1 MTPETDFSPIR
12 LALVQL
18 RVHGGERDRNLAHAL
33 EKTAAAAAAGARLV
47 MLPVALPLGWTDPAA
62 ARLADAIPDGA
73 TCAALRAA
81 AREHGIHLAS
91 GIVERAGDRVYNAAV
106 LIDPAGDVLLHH
118 RKLNE
123 LDIGHP
129 YYAPG
134 DRLGVADTALGRIG
148 LMICA
153 DAFAAD
159 RVVTRTLGLK
169 GAQLIVS
176 PSAWAVPA
184 DHDQQTEPYG
194 DLWRNAYRPV
204 CRDHGLWIA
213 GVSNVGWIPDGP
225 WAGRKCIGTSLVM
238 DPDGEVAAAGPY
250 GPEAEATV
258 TCDVLL
264 RDGPRTW
271 HHPPD
276 RWFRP
281 REPAAD

>member
-1 MTPETDFSPIR
+1 MPEPIR

-18 RVHGGERDRNLAHAL
+18 LVAGGERDRNLDHAL
-33 EKTAAAAAAGARLV
+33 DCTAGAARDGANLV
-47 MLPVALPLGWTDPAA
+47 VLPEALPLGWTDPSATE
-62 ARLADAIPDGA
+62 LADAIPDGP
-73 TCAALRAA
+73 TCTTLRAA

-91 GIVERAGDRVYNAAV
+91 GIVERDGDRIYNAAV
-106 LIDPAGDVLLHH
+106 LIDPAGEVLLHH

-123 LDIGHP
+123 LDIGHDS
-129 YYAPG
+129 YSVG
-134 DRLGVADTALGRIG
+134 DRLGVADTALGRLG

-159 RVVTRTLGLK
+159 RVVTRTLALM

-184 DHDQQTEPYG
+184 DHDQKAEPYG

-204 CRDHGLWIA
+204 CREHGLWVA
-213 GVSNVGWIPDGP
+213 GVSNVGWITGGP

-238 DPDGEVAAAGPY
+238 GPDGEVGAQGPY
-250 GPEAEATV
+250 GVDAEAIV
-258 TCDVLL
+258 TCDVSL
-264 RDGPRTW
+264 REAPRVW

-281 REPAAD
+281 LADATG